1 VELFLI
7 SFLDFVC
14 QIARRHHPE
23 REAELPALLRNY
35 RGREAELLAKLIDK
49 PSLLLRIKKSFEPR
63 KNLAPL
69 DEKVMTAVALRLGP
83 GADPNAPPLPVD
95 TQGDG
100 AGLFSSIRGSI
111 YGDGVG
117 LSDMLRSS
125 LAFNGSQADAQ
136 AEVNAAAAANPN
148 PRDASSTRGRNAAP
162 ERVTV
167 ATAAKTLAASSSS
180 SGAAG
185 AAVAGSL
192 GALAG
197 GLSGVLAANEVP
209 FVSLKPDEQLAR
221 LALRPPS
228 AYAADPAL
236 NVEQLLSLGVSNGNA
251 KDKAACL
258 LELDPEVNNNLARR
272 AQLLETMKLDDAV
285 RVLVE
290 LRLRGDFS
298 DTLGQ
303 MGRGAQ
309 VAVKNAL
316 DQHYEIAEAFPGG
329 IDTVDHALDLGYQ
342 SGSSLSRNKATAATA
357 AGAAAAEAVT
367 VRIPPEA
374 ARLLTCG
381 APHHAARLLQGLP
394 LQRAAFLLLEMHRR
408 GAAGPVLDAMVPG
421 GLAAVLAHVPPA
433 HRAAL
438 LVTMTPKTCGAVVQA
453 MAKPHQV
460 KTLAQMSQD
469 EVAVVLSVPGLFEDD
484 EEADALLVACAAGRR
499 KKNRRQSMLGGL
511 AAQANG
517 LAASVPGAAAVQGG
531 LSAVKGLP
539 GALAGN
545 SNASLMSDSSS
556 SSSSTVSLSSSGVL
570 KEFAAKEARKAEKAA
585 ARGGQEG
592 GKKNSGNGEA
602 DSAGEDSSSAE
613 EEAYEQYFNA
623 ANEYFTSASAG
634 VAAAAAD
641 ASSQAARA
649 ANDAAGGV
657 AGVAGVAADS
667 AAGAAGSAADAAAAA
682 AAEAESA
689 AAATA
694 AAATEAAD
702 DVDIAMPSWAALGQ
716 DQDRD
721 DDKDDNHSVALSE
734 ATTEL
739 SGVSER
745 GAGDGSVLEQM
756 VWNYLMQGLPD
767 SDQAQFNALDEQG
780 KQAVLGR
787 AADAAKAN
795 PAQYAAMTS
804 GEAALKAQ
812 QTRERESAAAA
823 AKANAEANASPWSVF
838 SQGIDSALL
847 RASGEFDRNLGSA
860 TARASA
866 VDGGIIGNFLQK
878 ATAESAAAAGS
889 PTTAASGEPG
899 TAATNATAR
908 ASFSGFPSWLA
919 APAGGSASAQD
930 ALGSLLSPSSTAALM
945 LGATTRAAA
954 APAEPPQ
961 EELARHQKSMA
972 KSRATKAA
980 ANLATKT
987 LLDPTAEAEAFD
999 APAPLVP
1006 LPSLPGFV
1014 DVEAKAS
1021 LLFSAQDAKLLSSK
1035 WGVSVTEIKFVATQ
1049 IALLAPGDNGLLD
1062 PRLVPHILNRLGYF
1076 DTMDSA
1082 VLPREAM
1089 VRFVPSA
1096 RARAAAARREKA
1108 ELEEAAL
1115 LAGLGKKPPKK
1126 KALNANARSAVAA
1139 AVPLDEQEVAP
1150 TFSHGAWAGVGGAAM
1165 QLTPVDVADCFGKAA
1180 FALAESARFE
1190 NGPSSN
1196 ASAGTLRRVAL
1207 TDADAKGWTPTDVLC
1222 KDPLASLAAVPDSQL
1237 ARYLFVFKEVAA
1249 QSDPDA
1255 AAAAAE
1261 ARTMQAAAVAEEQP
1275 QARGERPSASRSRP
1289 SVAADTLMETRL
1301 LGRALRR
1308 AGFGRPTGP
1317 QAAAVLQWTGVRLA
1331 LPADVA
1337 SDAGEEFAHAA
1348 AVAQGGNSRIG
1359 AAAAAAA
1366 GKDAGVAEDND
1377 DHALGSGVG
1386 AAAGSDGATTEF
1398 IGVFEF
1404 LCSVSVMM
1412 SPDVDPFAT
1421 VDTSCLPNGHEDDA
1435 SLDIPDLEAV
1445 LSRPGANFKTE
1456 EAALAAA
1463 AKRARGR
1470 AEAMAAN
1477 VEEREVAEKA
1487 ALEALVLAEPH
1498 GWSGGQA
1505 LLLQRL
1511 FLCFAEDFE
1520 VHRRGSKVVQKGLR
1534 GLLRACGCFPS
1545 VRELRAIRDT
1555 YGDLALNLHLD
1566 QFARLAR
1573 HLQHWFPAATPKRIL
1588 GVASRQ
1594 AVSLFDVAAAVSQG
1608 PGGASGLELAGSS
1621 PSAVAQRVAT
1631 QAKLKGPFS
1640 GPQSR
1645 SSLAKVPGSVVVVGP
1660 RKGGNVGPLTSHH
1673 ASSSATTGATHTKGS
1688 APPSSDPTQ
1697 NFAVAEVEKLEHAF
1711 GCYDYDQDGILDQTA
1726 LRALLRRLHVNW
1738 SAKQFVRV
1746 TRGALGQTAPDYDID
1761 DFVGLLALTSAH
1773 MVDTKEA
1780 KKEGQTGRRVANHH
1794 AKILYSHFAVVWNLP
1809 PHQLALIQR
1818 AFCDADEQ
1826 NLGNQPPRGLR
1837 GNRTGGRAL
1846 VPRSTVRG
1854 ILATLGVNFARVEA
1868 SGLSEAFDVNGG
1880 SSGNGSSSTS
1890 YHTDSSNGNGNNGD
1904 NARSGF
1910 MDFDELLGAIAHLV
1924 HLYGFVG
1931 NGVDDP
1937 LSYLTDGAV
1946 ADARRIFFNQVSAS
1960 AWEERIKSHWP
1971 VTTRLLVIV
1980 VHAPFFCSLAYSG
1993 YEVSFSRIE
2002 TTSLFYLLL
2011 YSPLDV
2017 CVHQAMDPSSKKV
2030 AAKHCLLSLRQ
2041 MGLVATDLE
2050 LDRALRL
2057 SGVLPQY
2064 RNGWL
2069 GWPAF
2074 VRLIAQLNYQ
2084 RLKDEKLHSAAHRA
2098 SSSSSQFNNDDAGS
2112 NEATKKKL
2120 PVVEVMA
2127 SLVGASVRA
2136 KSAADSDI
2144 EKLRGDL
2151 SSYVQDHHK
2160 FEHYMDRLNHTY
2172 KVLQA
2177 ESSQVVPAR
2186 PAEPDHAPLDKKTQ
2200 RKLVSAVKVKANNT
2214 NRSSSFANASG
2225 SFGRRRGSGSF
2236 GGGSRDSGSLASRG
2250 GSREGSREGS
2260 RAGSEVGEDDG
2271 FSPITKHAPGANVSR
2286 ISRMG
2291 FQDFDEIDG
2300 GSMDR
2305 GESETSNWAN

>member
-1 VELFLI
+1 M
-7 SFLDFVC
+7 
-14 QIARRHHPE
+14 
-23 REAELPALLRNY
+23 LRNY
-35 RGREAELLAKLIDK
+35 RGREAELLAKLLDK
-49 PSLLLRIKKSFEPR
+49 PALLLRIKKSFEPR

-69 DEKVMTAVALRLGP
+69 DAKVMASVALRLGP
-83 GADPNAPPLPVD
+83 GAEPNAPPLPSD
-95 TQGDG
+95 GQGDG

-111 YGDGVG
+111 IGDGGG
-117 LSDMLRSS
+117 LSEMLRRSS

-136 AEVNAAAAANPN
+136 QADMNASAN
-148 PRDASSTRGRNAAP
+148 RGGDASTTRDKQAAP
-162 ERVTV
+162 ARVTV
-167 ATAAKTLAASSSS
+167 ADAAKALAASSSS

-209 FVSLKPDEQLAR
+209 FVNLKPDEQLAR
-221 LALRPPS
+221 LAQRPPS

-236 NVEQLLSLGVSNGNA
+236 RIEQLLGLGVTNGSA

-258 LELDPEVNNNLARR
+258 LELDPNMNPNHLMRR
-272 AQLLETMKLDDAV
+272 AQLLETMKLEDAV

-309 VAVKNAL
+309 VAVKGAL
-316 DQHYEIAEAFPGG
+316 NQHYEMAEAFPGG
-329 IDTVDHALDLGYQ
+329 IDTVDHALDFGYQ
-342 SGSSLSRNKATAATA
+342 GSSSVSRNKTKDD
-357 AGAAAAEAVT
+357 AAASAAAVS

-374 ARLLTCG
+374 AKLLTCG

-421 GLAAVLAHVPPA
+421 GLVAVLAHVPPA
-433 HRAAL
+433 HRASL
-438 LVTMTPKTCGAVVQA
+438 LVAMTPKTCGVVVVQA
-453 MAKPHQV
+453 MAKPHRA
-460 KTLAQMSQD
+460 KTLAEMTQD
-469 EVAVVLSVPGLFEDD
+469 QVAVVLSVPDLFEDED
-484 EEADALLVACAAGRR
+484 EADALLVACARGRR
-499 KKNRRQSMLGGL
+499 KKNRRQSTFGGL

-517 LAASVPGAAAVQGG
+517 LAASVPGASAVGGG
-531 LSAVKGLP
+531 LGAVSGLP

-545 SNASLMSDSSS
+545 SNASLTSDASS
-556 SSSSTVSLSSSGVL
+556 SSSSTVSLSSAGVL
-570 KEFAAKEARKAEKAA
+570 RDFAAKEARKAARSGKGEK
-585 ARGGQEG
+585 
-592 GKKNSGNGEA
+592 KKTGSGEDG
-602 DSAGEDSSSAE
+602 SASEDSSSAE
-613 EEAYEQYFNA
+613 EEAYEQYFSA
-623 ANEYFTSASAG
+623 ANEYFSNASAG

-641 ASSQAARA
+641 ASSQAAKA

-657 AGVAGVAADS
+657 AGVAGIAANS
-667 AAGAAGSAADAAAAA
+667 AAGAAGSAAHAAAAA
-682 AAEAESA
+682 AAEAEAA

-702 DVDIAMPSWAALGQ
+702 DVDIAMPSWAAMGQ
-716 DQDRD
+716 DQDKDEND
-721 DDKDDNHSVALSE
+721 DDNQSVALSE

-780 KQAVLGR
+780 KQVVLGR
-787 AADAAKAN
+787 AADAAKSN

-812 QTRERESAAAA
+812 QTREREAAA
-823 AKANAEANASPWSVF
+823 AKANAEANATPWSVF

-847 RASGEFDRNLGSA
+847 RASGEFDRGMGTA
-860 TARASA
+860 TVRGTSP

-878 ATAESAAAAGS
+878 ATAESAAAAAAAGGS
-889 PTTAASGEPG
+889 PSTGASSGDPNSPGAA
-899 TAATNATAR
+899 AR
-908 ASFSGFPSWLA
+908 ASFSGFPTWLA
-919 APAGGSASAQD
+919 APAGGSAAAQD
-930 ALGSLLSPSSTAALM
+930 ALGSLLSPTSTAALM
-945 LGATTRAAA
+945 LGSTTAAA
-954 APAEPPQ
+954 APPAEPPQ
-961 EELARHQKSMA
+961 EELARHQKSIA
-972 KSRATKAA
+972 KSRAAKAA
-980 ANLATKT
+980 ANRATKT
-987 LLDPTAEAEAFD
+987 LLDPGAEAEAFE
-999 APAPLVP
+999 APQPLVP
-1006 LPSLPGFV
+1006 LPSLVGFV

-1021 LLFSAQDAKLLSSK
+1021 MLFSAQDAKLLSSK

-1082 VLPREAM
+1082 VLPRESM

-1126 KALNANARSAVAA
+1126 KALNAKARSAVAA
-1139 AVPLDEQEVAP
+1139 AVPLEEQEVAP
-1150 TFSHGAWAGVGGAAM
+1150 TFSHGAWAAVGGVSM
-1165 QLTPVDVADCFGKAA
+1165 QMTPVDVADCFGKAA

-1190 NGPSSN
+1190 NGASSN

-1207 TDADAKGWTPTDVLC
+1207 TDAEAKGWTPTDVLC
-1222 KDPLASLAAVPDSQL
+1222 KDPLASLAAVPDAQL
-1237 ARYLFVFKEVAA
+1237 ARYLFVFREVAA

-1255 AAAAAE
+1255 AAAVAD
-1261 ARTMQAAAVAEEQP
+1261 ARSVQAAAADEQQ

-1289 SVAADTLMETRL
+1289 RVGADTLMEARL

-1348 AVAQGGNSRIG
+1348 AVAQGGNNKSSVG
-1359 AAAAAAA
+1359 GGSKEAT
-1366 GKDAGVAEDND
+1366 GVATGEND
-1377 DHALGSGVG
+1377 DDYNVGSGVG
-1386 AAAGSDGATTEF
+1386 AAAAAVGSDGSGTTTEF

-1421 VDTSCLPNGHEDDA
+1421 VDTTCLPNGHEDDA
-1435 SLDIPDLEAV
+1435 SVEVPDLEAV

-1456 EAALAAA
+1456 EAALVAA

-1470 AEAMAAN
+1470 AEVMAVN
-1477 VEEREVAEKA
+1477 VEEREAAEKA
-1487 ALEALVLAEPH
+1487 ALEAIVLAEPH

-1520 VHRRGSKVVQKGLR
+1520 VHRRRSKVVQKGLR

-1594 AVSLFDVAAAVSQG
+1594 AVSLFDVAATVSLG
-1608 PGGASGLELAGSS
+1608 PGGSNGLELAGSS
-1621 PSAVAQRVAT
+1621 PGAIAQRVAT

-1645 SSLAKVPGSVVVVGP
+1645 SSLAKVPGSVVVAGP
-1660 RKGGNVGPLTSHH
+1660 RKGGNVGPLTSHD
-1673 ASSSATTGATHTKGS
+1673 AATSAPATSSTKGS
-1688 APPSSDPTQ
+1688 ASSDPTQ

-1809 PHQLALIQR
+1809 PHQLALVQR
-1818 AFCDADEQ
+1818 AFLDADQ
-1826 NLGNQPPRGLR
+1826 QYLGSSSSHSSQRRGGGGYR
-1837 GNRTGGRAL
+1837 NGGRAL

-1868 SGLSEAFDVNGG
+1868 SGLSEAFDVNGAG
-1880 SSGNGSSSTS
+1880 GGASSASYQQGSGNDNDTS
-1890 YHTDSSNGNGNNGD
+1890 
-1904 NARSGF
+1904 ARSGF

-1937 LSYLTDGAV
+1937 LSYLSDGAV
-1946 ADARRIFFNQVSAS
+1946 ADARRTFHNQVSHDYTGK
-1960 AWEERIKSHWP
+1960 R
-1971 VTTRLLVIV
+1971 
-1980 VHAPFFCSLAYSG
+1980 
-1993 YEVSFSRIE
+1993 
-2002 TTSLFYLLL
+2002 
-2011 YSPLDV
+2011 
-2017 CVHQAMDPSSKKV
+2017 
-2030 AAKHCLLSLRQ
+2030 
-2041 MGLVATDLE
+2041 
-2050 LDRALRL
+2050 
-2057 SGVLPQY
+2057 
-2064 RNGWL
+2064 
-2069 GWPAF
+2069 
-2074 VRLIAQLNYQ
+2074 
-2084 RLKDEKLHSAAHRA
+2084 
-2098 SSSSSQFNNDDAGS
+2098 
-2112 NEATKKKL
+2112 TKPL
-2120 PVVEVMA
+2120 PVPVYPPFCFTFV
-2127 SLVGASVRA
+2127 
-2136 KSAADSDI
+2136 
-2144 EKLRGDL
+2144 
-2151 SSYVQDHHK
+2151 
-2160 FEHYMDRLNHTY
+2160 
-2172 KVLQA
+2172 
-2177 ESSQVVPAR
+2177 
-2186 PAEPDHAPLDKKTQ
+2186 
-2200 RKLVSAVKVKANNT
+2200 
-2214 NRSSSFANASG
+2214 
-2225 SFGRRRGSGSF
+2225 
-2236 GGGSRDSGSLASRG
+2236 
-2250 GSREGSREGS
+2250 
-2260 RAGSEVGEDDG
+2260 
-2271 FSPITKHAPGANVSR
+2271 
-2286 ISRMG
+2286 
-2291 FQDFDEIDG
+2291 
-2300 GSMDR
+2300 
-2305 GESETSNWAN
+2305 